1 MGDRPVDRGTFSAAL
16 VTRFND
22 SINARDL
29 EGLAGLMSDDH
40 VFIDTAGN
48 SVTGKQSC
56 LQAWR
61 GFFDAYPGYRNSF
74 ESMGV
79 DGSVVTIIGHSECPG
94 VPILEGPAL
103 WTAVVVGDRV
113 TQWRVHN
120 DTAEAR
126 VRLGLSQSS

>member
-1 MGDRPVDRGTFSAAL
+1 VVDRLDAAS
-16 VTRFND
+16 VVVVQFD
-22 SINARDL
+22 DFINARDID
-29 EGLAGLMSDDH
+29 GLAGLMSHDH

-56 LQAWR
+56 LRAWR

-103 WTAVVVGDRV
+103 WTAVVSGNRV
-113 TQWRVHN
+113 AQWRVHE

-126 VRLGLSQSS
+126 ARLGLGNRASPL

>member
-1 MGDRPVDRGTFSAAL
+1 MDGASA
-16 VTRFND
+16 VVVSFND
-22 SINARDL
+22 CITARDL
-29 EGLAGLMSDDH
+29 DGLAGLMSDDH
-40 VFIDTAGN
+40 VFIDTAGD
-48 SVTGKQSC
+48 SVTGKRAC
-56 LQAWR
+56 LEAWR

-103 WTAVVVGDRV
+103 WTAVVSGNRV
-113 TQWRVHN
+113 AQWRVHE

-126 VRLGLSQSS
+126 ARLGLSNRASPL